1 MLNSLLLIGQ
11 AATNSTPPLMPTP
24 MPILQQTGFAASQT
38 GFAASQTGFALSP
51 TPPVPPDPGFVL
63 NLIET
68 IQKGGVIMIP
78 MILLSIFVFALIVE
92 RGLFL
97 RYMRQRSSPFMAA
110 FFAHWDNDD
119 VGAAREAANNHEG
132 PIARMLRSG
141 INQLGNSKENIRESL
156 RQAALAEMPDLN
168 RFLSTIAV
176 IGTMMPILGLLGT
189 VSGMISTFE
198 VITVKGTGDPKALA
212 GGISEALITTQTG
225 LIFALPIM
233 LLHNFLENRV
243 DNFVNK
249 METAASRFL
258 VRIESDSERRNGK

>member
-1 MLNSLLLIGQ
+1 MLLNTLMIGQ
-11 AATNSTPPLMPTP
+11 TAVASTPPLMPTP
-24 MPILQQTGFAASQT
+24 SASLAQTGFEAAQT
-38 GFAASQTGFALSP
+38 GFGLTP
-51 TPPVPPDPGFVL
+51 TPPPVPDPGFVL
-63 NLIET
+63 NLIDT
-68 IQKGGVIMIP
+68 IQKGGVVMIP

-97 RYMRQRSSPFMAA
+97 RYMRQRSAPFMDA
-110 FFAHWDNDD
+110 FFLHWNS
-119 VGAAREAANNHEG
+119 GEREAAISEAENHEG

-141 INQLGNSKENIRESL
+141 ISQLDASKENIRESL
-156 RQAALAEMPDLN
+156 RQAALAEMPGIN

-225 LIFALPIM
+225 LIFALPIL
-233 LLHNFLENRV
+233 LLHNFLANRV
-243 DNFVNK
+243 ELYLNM

-258 VRIESDSERRNGK
+258 VQIQSDSEKEIGQ

>member
-1 MLNSLLLIGQ
+1 MLLNSILLFVGA
-11 AATNSTPPLMPTP
+11 AATSSTPPLMPTP
-24 MPILQQTGFAASQT
+24 GEMLTQTGFAA
-38 GFAASQTGFALSP
+38 QTGFALSP
-51 TPPVPPDPGFVL
+51 TPAVTPPVDPGFAL

-68 IQKGGVIMIP
+68 IHKGGLVMYP

-92 RGLFL
+92 RAIFL
-97 RYMRQRSSPFMAA
+97 RYVRQRSGPFVDA
-110 FFAHWDNDD
+110 FFTHWDK
-119 VGAAREAANNHEG
+119 GEIEQAKKAAQGHEG
-132 PIARMLRSG
+132 PIARMLVAG
-141 INQLGNSKENIRESL
+141 LGMLDNTKENIRESL
-156 RQAALAEMPDLN
+156 NQAALAEMPALN